1 MESLCDLLFE
11 LSNEERLRI
20 FLQLD
25 RKTLKMTH
33 LSKELDLTV
42 QETSRHLSRLS
53 EKRLIQ
59 KDVEGFYSLTPYG
72 EQVLR
77 ILPGFEFLSKH
88 GEHFTTH
95 TPLCLPHS
103 FSSRIGDLVNST
115 LTDEVMVA
123 FYNVENRIREAEEYV
138 WILSDQ
144 ILMSSLTLLAEALKR
159 GAHFKIIIPKDLTPP
174 PGFTD
179 HGKQQF
185 FEQAA
190 MSNLME
196 NRFLERVDVAI
207 VMSEKEAGVT
217 FPTLDGRIDYGFGFV
232 TTDKL
237 GHAWCRDL
245 FLYYWERATT
255 EIPEYLR

>member
-1 MESLCDLLFE
+1 MKRLCDLFFE
-11 LSNEERLRI
+11 LSNEDRLRI

-25 RKTLKMTH
+25 GKALKLTH
-33 LSKELDLTV
+33 LSRELDLTV

-77 ILPGFEFLSKH
+77 IIPGFEFLSRH

-95 TPLCLPHS
+95 TPSCLPHS
-103 FSSRIGDLVNST
+103 FASRMGDLVNST
-115 LTDEVMVA
+115 LTDDVMVA
-123 FYNVENRIREAEEYV
+123 FHNVENRIREAEEYV

-144 ILMSSLTLLAEALKR
+144 VLMSSLTLLVEALKR
-159 GAHFKIIIPKDLTPP
+159 GAHFKIILPKDLTPP
-174 PGFTD
+174 PGFVD
-179 HGKQQF
+179 HGEQQY
-185 FEQAA
+185 FERAT

-196 NRFLERVDVAI
+196 NRFLEKVDVAI

-217 FPTLDGRIDYGFGFV
+217 FPTIDGRIDYGFGFV

-237 GHAWCRDL
+237 GHDWCRDL

-255 EIPEYLR
+255 EIPKYLL

>member
-1 MESLCDLLFE
+1 MESLCNLFFE
-11 LSNEERLRI
+11 LSNEDRLRI
-20 FLQLD
+20 LLELD
-25 RKTLKMTH
+25 RKALKLTH
-33 LSKELDLTV
+33 LSRELDLTV

-59 KDVEGFYSLTPYG
+59 KDVEGFHHLTPYG

-77 ILPGFEFLSKH
+77 ILPGFEFLSEH
-88 GEHFTTH
+88 EEHFITH
-95 TPLCLPHS
+95 AISCLPHS
-103 FSSRIGDLVNST
+103 FASRIGDLVNGT
-115 LTDEVMVA
+115 LADDVMVA
-123 FYNVENRIREAEEYV
+123 FHNVENRIREAEEYV

-144 ILMSSLTLLAEALKR
+144 VLMSSLTPLVEALKR
-159 GAHFKIIIPKDLTPP
+159 GASFKIILPKELTPP
-174 PGFTD
+174 PGFID
-179 HGKQQF
+179 HGDQKI

-196 NRFLERVDVAI
+196 NRFLDKVDVAI

-237 GHAWCRDL
+237 GHAWCREL

-255 EIPEYLR
+255 EIPEYLL